1 VCILVARI
9 IPGIAYLIPWCI
21 FFRHLRMVDTY
32 GALIL
37 THLIVG
43 LPIIIWVM
51 ISFFEDVPADLED
64 AALIDG
70 CSILRRLLAHRPPAR
85 QARRGRHRH
94 PVLRVF
100 LDQLPLLGDPGR
112 PLHPHLAHRRLHHD
126 FLRGDQLGHAGRG
139 RAHAPAIRSE
149 Q

>member
-1 VCILVARI
+1 
-9 IPGIAYLIPWCI
+9 
-21 FFRHLRMVDTY
+21 MVDTY

-51 ISFFEDVPADLED
+51 ISFFEDAPADLED

-70 CSILRRLLAHRPPAR
+70 CSILRHLLAHRPPAR

-100 LDQLPLLGDPGR
+100 LEQLSLLGDPGR
-112 PLHPHLAHRRLHHD
+112 PLHPRLADRRLHHD
-126 FLRGDQLGHAGRG
+126 FLRGDQLGTLAATTTLITLPELLVALLAQRHIVSGLTFGAVK
-139 RAHAPAIRSE
+139 